1 MAHLGVIL
9 KQPGETLAHAVDY
22 SLVFGNAA
30 GVLVSAVVTAASGIS
45 VAQSIASTS
54 LNLIFTGGTTATDYA
69 VTIVAQVNI
78 DGVAQTVEDEFTVRV
93 LEVIPSLLAP
103 IAIKPWMAWASDLTP
118 KVPDALLPS
127 IMEALQEA
135 TRRHFTKTR
144 AYRIN
149 GIALGST
156 VAGQSVY
163 VVPLPSG
170 VQLVGVPDARVG
182 ENDATEIQ
190 RYAAVEIPRDTDPTP
205 DTHIAVNGTN
215 SVLIWPTPTVAGQ
228 AITINAAVAPDETLE
243 GIEHL
248 LYVEHQEAIE
258 AAALA
263 ELYGDKTK
271 PWSDPAMARAL
282 NREGKTRRL
291 MHSTQA
297 GPRSERMRLRSNPT

>member
-1 MAHLGVIL
+1 
-9 KQPGETLAHAVDY
+9 
-22 SLVFGNAA
+22 
-30 GVLVSAVVTAASGIS
+30 
-45 VAQSIASTS
+45 
-54 LNLIFTGGTTATDYA
+54 
-69 VTIVAQVNI
+69 
-78 DGVAQTVEDEFTVRV
+78 
-93 LEVIPSLLAP
+93 
-103 IAIKPWMAWASDLTP
+103 
-118 KVPDALLPS
+118 
-127 IMEALQEA
+127 
-135 TRRHFTKTR
+135 
-144 AYRIN
+144 
-149 GIALGST
+149 
-156 VAGQSVY
+156 
-163 VVPLPSG
+163 
-170 VQLVGVPDARVG
+170 VG